1 MIRYR
6 PVFGLIIIALLLA
19 LTVSPAVPADRAG
32 ISPDRPV
39 LIQADDEEDDGS
51 EEAQWH
57 GPYTVQT
64 IRADADYYYVTLADV
79 DLAEIIFRGN
89 PGAIHRL
96 MVYQTAYIRGAQ
108 LWGYGSSS
116 SWSQVQVGKDP
127 TAEATE

>member
-6 PVFGLIIIALLLA
+6 FLFGLLITVLLLA
-19 LTVSPAVPADRAG
+19 LTVAPAVPASG
-32 ISPDRPV
+32 PDPFSNQPV
-39 LIQADDEEDDGS
+39 IIQADDEEDDDS
-51 EEAQWH
+51 EEAQWY

-64 IRADADYYYVTLADV
+64 IRADADYYYVTLADA
-79 DLAEIIFRGN
+79 DLAEITFRGN

-127 TAEATE
+127 TVEETD